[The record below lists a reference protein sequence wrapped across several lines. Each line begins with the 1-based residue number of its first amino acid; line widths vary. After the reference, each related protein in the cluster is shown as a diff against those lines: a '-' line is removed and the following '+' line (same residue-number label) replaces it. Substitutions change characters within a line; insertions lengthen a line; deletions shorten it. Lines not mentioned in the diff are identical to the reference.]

1 MIAKTNKNAHISMKS
16 YTKRKHKVKM
26 HKQHHNKESHSKD
39 EYYCFCEYI
48 NKNNDD
54 VICYCTNKKTDW
66 NKMNENLKKLE
77 ALGII

>member
-1 MIAKTNKNAHISMKS
+1 MIVKANRNAHIRMKS
-16 YTKRKHKVKM
+16 YTKRNHKVKVN
-26 HKQHHNKESHSKD
+26 KQQHNKESHSKD

-48 NKNNDD
+48 NNNSDD

-77 ALGII
+77 ELGII